1 MAESN
6 VNESEEKK
14 DFDLECAICLQ
25 PCVHPAELPCG
36 HIFCFLC
43 VKGIVF
49 QNKRC
54 ALCRQVIPREY
65 INNPT
70 LVKWSA
76 VLEKQK
82 SVDDQYQ
89 WFYEGHN
96 GWWQY
101 DERTGSDLETAY
113 NMGVDS
119 CEVLIS
125 GYMYVID
132 FKLMVQYRKYE
143 FSRKRSIKRDSPTIP
158 KKGIAGIRTE
168 EGENNCEDDEQN
180 SQIENQIPITPFNT
194 PQSPISQ
201 RQSPE
206 DSFLQAFRSLRIG
219 SPDTR
224 NTNDDYEN
232 LPHRRSS

>member
-1 MAESN
+1 MSMKVKKKKVIIDKDLLKKRMNN
-6 VNESEEKK
+6 VIIS

-96 GWWQY
+96 G
-101 DERTGSDLETAY
+101 E
-113 NMGVDS
+113 
-119 CEVLIS
+119 
-125 GYMYVID
+125 
-132 FKLMVQYRKYE
+132 
-143 FSRKRSIKRDSPTIP
+143 
-158 KKGIAGIRTE
+158 
-168 EGENNCEDDEQN
+168 
-180 SQIENQIPITPFNT
+180 
-194 PQSPISQ
+194 
-201 RQSPE
+201 
-206 DSFLQAFRSLRIG
+206 
-219 SPDTR
+219 
-224 NTNDDYEN
+224 
-232 LPHRRSS
+232 